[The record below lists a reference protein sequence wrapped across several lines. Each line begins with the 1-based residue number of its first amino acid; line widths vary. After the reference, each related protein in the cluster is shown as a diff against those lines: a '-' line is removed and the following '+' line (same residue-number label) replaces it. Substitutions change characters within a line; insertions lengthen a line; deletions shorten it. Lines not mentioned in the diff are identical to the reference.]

1 LHLYG
6 SFYLSKDVNKA
17 VNGWNVDT
25 ESLTTQEWE
34 QRIGDQIRSLRLR
47 KNIEQTAVANQSG
60 VSLSA
65 LKNLESGKGASIK
78 TLIKILRVLDRVEW
92 LTILAPPIT
101 ISPLQML
108 TRKNI
113 RMRAR
118 QRKTD
123 EI

>member
-1 LHLYG
+1 MTLKG
-6 SFYLSKDVNKA
+6 ANKA
-17 VNGWNVDT
+17 ANGRDMDT
-25 ESLTTQEWE
+25 ESLTTQEWA
-34 QRIGDQIRSLRLR
+34 QKIGDQIRSLRLR
-47 KNIEQTAVANQSG
+47 KNIEQTSVANQSG

-78 TLIKILRVLDRVEW
+78 TLIKVLRALDRVEW
-92 LTILAPPIT
+92 LTTLVPPIT

-108 TRKNI
+108 ARKNI

>member
-1 LHLYG
+1 MHLYG

>member
-1 LHLYG
+1 M
-6 SFYLSKDVNKA
+6 N
-17 VNGWNVDT
+17 T

-34 QRIGDQIRSLRLR
+34 RKIGDQIRSLRLC
-47 KNIEQTAVANQSG
+47 KNIEQTTVATQSG

-78 TLIKILRVLDRVEW
+78 TLIKVLRVLDRVQW
-92 LTILAPPIT
+92 LTTLAPPIT

-118 QRKTD
+118 HRKTD

>member
-1 LHLYG
+1 ME
-6 SFYLSKDVNKA
+6 S
-17 VNGWNVDT
+17 

-47 KNIEQTAVANQSG
+47 KNSEQTTVAHQSG

-78 TLIKILRVLDRVEW
+78 TLIKVLRTLDRAEW
-92 LTILAPPIT
+92 LITLAPSIT

-108 TRKNI
+108 SRKKV

-118 QRKTD
+118 HRKTD

>member
-1 LHLYG
+1 M
-6 SFYLSKDVNKA
+6 
-17 VNGWNVDT
+17 DT

-34 QRIGDQIRSLRLR
+34 QKIGDQIRSLRLR

-78 TLIKILRVLDRVEW
+78 TLIKVLRVLERVEW
-92 LTILAPPIT
+92 LTTLAPPIT

>member
-1 LHLYG
+1 MGHEM
-6 SFYLSKDVNKA
+6 
-17 VNGWNVDT
+17 DT

-34 QRIGDQIRSLRLR
+34 QKIGDQIRSLRLR
-47 KNIEQTAVANQSG
+47 KNIEQTKVANQSG

-78 TLIKILRVLDRVEW
+78 TLIKVLRVLDRVEW
-92 LTILAPPIT
+92 LTTLAPAIT
-101 ISPLQML
+101 ISPLQLL
-108 TRKNI
+108 TRKNV